1 MYKGTEYITIFVK
14 HSVLFN
20 VRKNKWRLLMSTAFS
35 YSIAVFII
43 IFIAGFA
50 VNLLKQHYIFQ
61 LLGIAFFFT
70 YIIINSAVYMERT
83 SETTFKTLFFRS
95 MPSLF
100 GISACLITM
109 TLGFWLYPVLRKK
122 IRQ

>member
-1 MYKGTEYITIFVK
+1 
-14 HSVLFN
+14 
-20 VRKNKWRLLMSTAFS
+20 MSPAFS

-50 VNLLKQHYIFQ
+50 VNLLRQHYIFQ

-70 YIIINSAVYMERT
+70 YIIINTAVYMERT
-83 SETTFKTLFFRS
+83 SETTFQTLFLRS

-122 IRQ
+122 IRH

>member
-1 MYKGTEYITIFVK
+1 
-14 HSVLFN
+14 
-20 VRKNKWRLLMSTAFS
+20 MSPAFS

-50 VNLLKQHYIFQ
+50 VNLLKKHYIFQ

-70 YIIINSAVYMERT
+70 YITISSAIYIERT
-83 SETTFKTLFFRS
+83 TETSFRAIFYRS

-100 GISACLITM
+100 GISACLVSM

-122 IRQ
+122 IRH

>member
-1 MYKGTEYITIFVK
+1 
-14 HSVLFN
+14 
-20 VRKNKWRLLMSTAFS
+20 MSTAFS

-83 SETTFKTLFFRS
+83 SETTFKTLFFRL

-122 IRQ
+122 IKQ

>member
-1 MYKGTEYITIFVK
+1 
-14 HSVLFN
+14 
-20 VRKNKWRLLMSTAFS
+20 MSPAFS

-50 VNLLKQHYIFQ
+50 VNLLRQHYIFQ

-70 YIIINSAVYMERT
+70 YIIINTAVYMERT
-83 SETTFKTLFFRS
+83 SEITFQALFSRS

>member
-1 MYKGTEYITIFVK
+1 MYKDTEYITIFVK
-14 HSVLFN
+14 YSVLFN
-20 VRKNKWRLLMSTAFS
+20 VRKNKWRLFMSTAFS

>member
-1 MYKGTEYITIFVK
+1 
-14 HSVLFN
+14 
-20 VRKNKWRLLMSTAFS
+20 MSPAFS

-50 VNLLKQHYIFQ
+50 VNLLKKHYIFQ

-70 YIIINSAVYMERT
+70 YITISTAIYIERT
-83 SETTFKTLFFRS
+83 AETSFRAIFYRS

-100 GISACLITM
+100 GISACLVSM

-122 IRQ
+122 IRH